1 VPDEVLAE
9 RDWVVAS
16 IHTAFDRDPT
26 ERILATMDNP
36 HVHCIGHLTGR
47 KLSRREPMEID
58 LERVLERAV
67 ETGTFLEIN
76 SQPDRLDLRDVNA
89 RVAGEAGV
97 PVVISSDAH
106 EVKAL
111 DYVQFGVAQARRAW
125 LRADQVANTRTLA
138 QLRKLMKK

>member
-1 VPDEVLAE
+1 
-9 RDWVVAS
+9 
-16 IHTAFDRDPT
+16 
-26 ERILATMDNP
+26 
-36 HVHCIGHLTGR
+36 
-47 KLSRREPMEID
+47 
-58 LERVLERAV
+58 VLEQAV

-106 EVKAL
+106 EVEAL
-111 DYVQFGVAQARRAW
+111 DYVEFGVAQARRAW